1 MAQKSK
7 DRPAYNINRRAFHAS
22 VSSSTTSIANEELV
36 ARPKI
41 ISRAAAKAVGLKR
54 YFTGLPCSN
63 GHIAERHVRQGN
75 CTECLLEEQRE
86 ARLVLAALHRKPK
99 DDTRRGA
106 VSSHKDWVETLPDLP
121 RDPLRRAAEIG
132 YRALAIV
139 IMTREL
145 SVDTNAIAVAGFEA
159 LQDVRSDENAVRRR
173 V

>member
-41 ISRAAAKAVGLKR
+41 ISRSAAKAVGLKR

-75 CTECLLEEQRE
+75 CTECLLEDSVRPDCWPLFIESLRMTR
-86 ARLVLAALHRKPK
+86 AGALCPPIKTGWKP
-99 DDTRRGA
+99 
-106 VSSHKDWVETLPDLP
+106 LPDLP